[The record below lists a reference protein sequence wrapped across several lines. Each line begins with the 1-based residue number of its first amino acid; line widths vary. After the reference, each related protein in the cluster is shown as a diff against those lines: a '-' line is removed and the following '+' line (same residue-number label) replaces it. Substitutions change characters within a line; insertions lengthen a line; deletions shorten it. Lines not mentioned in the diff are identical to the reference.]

1 MSILKKLF
9 GKDESPS
16 QDAKVESQ
24 VEVKAEVKKKEQ
36 KPEVVDGDQP
46 LVGK

>member
-9 GKDESPS
+9 GKEESPS
-16 QDAKVESQ
+16 QDAVVETQ
-24 VEVKAEVKKKEQ
+24 AEVKAEVKKKEQ
-36 KPEVVDGDQP
+36 KPEIVDGDQP